1 MIKSTIRRFQ
11 ANFLQSISNNQAFA
25 KLSWIIWK
33 KTHLFCP
40 YTINVMLD
48 VDDCQIYVFIIDK
61 AIKWTVGQG
70 QAQMSGSN
78 MDATIIF
85 QANSPVKLT

>member
-1 MIKSTIRRFQ
+1 
-11 ANFLQSISNNQAFA
+11 
-25 KLSWIIWK
+25 
-33 KTHLFCP
+33 
-40 YTINVMLD
+40 MLD

-78 MDATIIF
+78 MDTAIVL
-85 QANSPVKLT
+85 QANFSIT